1 MDLFNNLEIFNLDVL
16 DNLNTDQLKALSR
29 VLDGESTEE
38 DHETLKEVK

>member
-1 MDLFNNLEIFNLDVL
+1 MDLFNNLEIFNLDAL

-38 DHETLKEVK
+38 DHKTLREVK

>member
-1 MDLFNNLEIFNLDVL
+1 L

-38 DHETLKEVK
+38 DHETLREVK